1 MRIFIGLDD
10 HNAVNRGDIR
20 MQDHKKI
27 RPRIY
32 SRSSRKTSTGMNI
45 WYWFAA
51 AVFWTAVWQ
60 ASYMVIH
67 NDLLLASPLQVLGSL
82 AILGRQPGFWFSV
95 LYSILRIE
103 SGYFLG
109 VLAGTL
115 LAVLTVRFVW
125 VYRFLYPVI
134 SAIRSTPVASF
145 IILALVWMS
154 SGRVVIFI
162 VFLMV
167 MPVIWA
173 NVAEGIRKIDPLL
186 HEMAF
191 VFRLTRSQ
199 TLRFIDIPSVSPFF
213 VAAATTGLGL
223 AWKAGIAAEVLS
235 TPRNSLGGLLYE
247 AKIYLETPDLLAH
260 TAVIILLSLLLEK
273 LLVSV
278 LALAG
283 KYFHSHG
290 RSEVTANI
298 AVREKVPEAGKK
310 EGGTV

>member
-1 MRIFIGLDD
+1 
-10 HNAVNRGDIR
+10 
-20 MQDHKKI
+20 
-27 RPRIY
+27 
-32 SRSSRKTSTGMNI
+32 
-45 WYWFAA
+45 
-51 AVFWTAVWQ
+51 
-60 ASYMVIH
+60 
-67 NDLLLASPLQVLGSL
+67 
-82 AILGRQPGFWFSV
+82 
-95 LYSILRIE
+95 
-103 SGYFLG
+103 
-109 VLAGTL
+109 
-115 LAVLTVRFVW
+115 
-125 VYRFLYPVI
+125 
-134 SAIRSTPVASF
+134 
-145 IILALVWMS
+145 
-154 SGRVVIFI
+154 
-162 VFLMV
+162 
-167 MPVIWA
+167 
-173 NVAEGIRKIDPLL
+173 
-186 HEMAF
+186 MAF